1 MAAGPRSAPR
11 TTLDQWATY
20 AAVVDH
26 GGYAQAAAVLH
37 KSQPAVSYAI
47 ARLQAALDVPL
58 LTLEGR
64 KAKQTPIG
72 RVLLQRA
79 RPLLRDLATLE
90 QLASQLR
97 QGWEPALE
105 LVVDL
110 AFPREPLLAIVAE
123 LQQRCP
129 TMQLRWSDAVL
140 SGAEEAIEDGSADL
154 VVTSR
159 VPAGFL
165 GDFLTSIR
173 FVAVASPRH
182 PLCAREHALMPE
194 DLVAHTHVV
203 IRDSGRRHPRDAG
216 WINDERRCTVGS
228 LESSLATVKAGLG
241 YAWLPAHVVA
251 PALADGA
258 LRALPLAV
266 GGTRQLDLYLV
277 IVRPALAGP
286 ATRAAVDCFMR
297 HRPAS

>member
-1 MAAGPRSAPR
+1 MATGPRPVPR
-11 TTLDQWATY
+11 TTLDQWAAY

-47 ARLQAALDVPL
+47 AKLQETLDVPL
-58 LTLEGR
+58 LTLDGR
-64 KAKQTPIG
+64 KAKQTPVG
-72 RVLLQRA
+72 RALLQRA
-79 RPLLRDLATLE
+79 RPLLRDLMTLE
-90 QLASQLR
+90 QLASQLK

-154 VVTSR
+154 VVSSR

-182 PLCAREHALMPE
+182 PLCASEPPLMPE
-194 DLVAHTHVV
+194 DLLPHTHVV

-216 WINDERRCTVGS
+216 WVNDERRCTVSS

-241 YAWLPAHVVA
+241 YAWLPEHVVA
-251 PALADGA
+251 TALAEDE
-258 LRALPLAV
+258 LRMLPLAV
-266 GGTRQLDLYLV
+266 GATRRLDLYLV
-277 IVRPALAGP
+277 VVRPALAGP

-297 HRPAS
+297 HRPPS